1 MRGVFLDINTVGPDD
16 LDLRPLMATLDNWSF
31 PEQTSADKTR
41 QLIQGADV
49 VITNKVA
56 LDRETL
62 LAAKTL
68 RLICVAATGTNNI
81 DLASAEQCNI
91 TVCNV
96 RAYATSSVVEHV
108 FSLILSL
115 SRRLHE
121 YQSAVSRGEWNNA
134 DAFCL
139 LDYPVR
145 ELAGQTLGIVGY
157 GELGRAVARMGEVF
171 GMKVLVAQRP
181 GSRNAPGAG
190 RVSLDQLLTQ
200 ADIISLH
207 CPLTRDTANLIDY
220 KELGK
225 MRKGALLIN
234 TARGGIVNEAA
245 LSQALL
251 AGRIAGAATDV
262 LSEEPPRNGNPLLD
276 TSIPN
281 LIVTP
286 HIAWAGVNAR
296 QTLINELAANIKAF
310 LDGRPRNVVTAPC
323 H

>member
-16 LDLRPLMATLDNWSF
+16 LDLRPLTATLDNWSF
-31 PEQTSADKTR
+31 PQQTSADRTR

-91 TVCNV
+91 TICNV

-115 SRRLHE
+115 SRRLRE

-157 GELGRAVARMGEVF
+157 GELGSAVARMGEVF

-181 GSRNAPGAG
+181 GTRNVPETG

-207 CPLTRDTANLIDY
+207 CPLTRDTANLIDR

-245 LSQALL
+245 LAQALL

-276 TSIPN
+276 VSIPN

-310 LDGRPRNVVTAPC
+310 LNGRPRNVVTAPC